1 MVRTSMEVSAR
12 LTSKGQLT
20 VPKTVRDALHLEQG
34 DRVTFRVQGEHAVI
48 ARTPDLLALGGTVR
62 VPASKRGTPWDQV
75 LGVTRAERARTR
87 R

>member
-1 MVRTSMEVSAR
+1 MEVSAR

-20 VPKTVRDALHLEQG
+20 VPRAVREALNLSEG
-34 DRVTFRVQGEHAVI
+34 DRVTFRVEGDRAVL
-48 ARTPDLLALGGTVR
+48 ARTSDLLSLAGSVA

-75 LGVTRAERARTR
+75 LHATRATRARSR